1 MDSIIRSLVKT
12 ISWRLTGTFCTFLI
26 SFIILGDITI
36 SSKIAL
42 IQLILNTIMFYIH
55 ERIWNIIKWGKVYN
69 KKSV

>member
-26 SFIILGDITI
+26 SFIILGDITT
-36 SSKIAL
+36 SSTIAL

-55 ERIWNIIKWGKVYN
+55 ERIWNIIKWGRV
-69 KKSV
+69 

>member
-1 MDSIIRSLVKT
+1 MDSIVRSLVKT
-12 ISWRLTGTFCTFLI
+12 ISWRLTGTLCTFLI

-55 ERIWNIIKWGKVYN
+55 ERIWNIIKWGKV
-69 KKSV
+69 

>member
-1 MDSIIRSLVKT
+1 MDSIVRSLVKT

-55 ERIWNIIKWGKVYN
+55 ERIWNIIKWGKV
-69 KKSV
+69 